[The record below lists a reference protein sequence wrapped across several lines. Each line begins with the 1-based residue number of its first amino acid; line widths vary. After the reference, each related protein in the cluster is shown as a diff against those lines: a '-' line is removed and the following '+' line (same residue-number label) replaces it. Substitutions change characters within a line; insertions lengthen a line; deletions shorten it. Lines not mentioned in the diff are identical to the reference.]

1 MSAADLPAALP
12 AVSMRPARPSFP
24 GAVRSELLKIGR
36 QWLTWTLVAGFAAV
50 TALVLVVLV
59 ASGTPRSRLAADP
72 SLFYFTYLSAT
83 QQLFTTCSGVILLI
97 VGSRL
102 VAMEYGNGTIR
113 LVLAR
118 GTSRLGLLA
127 AQYTALAITG
137 ILLLAGFAVVAA
149 VSLLAIV
156 AAWHGDISPITS
168 LPAVAWADTWRSAL
182 VAGVSMAVCILL
194 GTAAAA
200 VGRSVAFGVG
210 VAVAFFPAD
219 NFAVVVMALLT
230 RITGH
235 DVWVNATQY
244 FLGPILN
251 LLPAAL
257 QTDHR
262 VNAAFFTPFVQG
274 IDAAH
279 CWAVIAVYSAAFLAA
294 AVALTWR
301 RDVLH

>member
-1 MSAADLPAALP
+1 MSTAALT
-12 AVSMRPARPSFP
+12 AVALRPARPSFP

-36 QWLTWTLVAGFAAV
+36 QWLTWALLAGFVAV
-50 TALVLVVLV
+50 TALVLVAVV
-59 ASGTPRSRLAADP
+59 ASGSPRSTLASDP
-72 SLFYFTYLSAT
+72 TLFYFTYLSAT
-83 QQLFTTCSGVILLI
+83 QQVFTTCSGVLLLI

-102 VAMEYGNGTIR
+102 VAMEYGSGTIR

-137 ILLLAGFAVVAA
+137 VLLLAGFAAVAA
-149 VSLLAIV
+149 GSLFVIV
-156 AAWHGDISPITS
+156 TAWHGDLSPITS
-168 LPAVAWADTWRSAL
+168 LPEVAWADTWRNVL
-182 VAGVSMAVCILL
+182 VAGVSMAVCIVLA
-194 GTAAAA
+194 TAAAV

-210 VAVAFFPAD
+210 VAVGFFPAD

-230 RITGH
+230 RITRQ
-235 DVWVNATQY
+235 DAWINATQY

-251 LLPAAL
+251 QLPASL

-274 IDAAH
+274 IDATH
-279 CWAVIAVYSAAFLAA
+279 CWAVIGAYSAAFLAA